1 LNIILQ
7 RYNQDLIDRI
17 VLFRK
22 VYETLAASFPS
33 LTISYYF
40 ATQGD
45 QVHPNVSGKVP
56 KLNEEI
62 NKLFSGASFDFEFVG
77 AKRLLELTRDI
88 PSTSRKLE
96 VAESPI
102 STESGS
108 YVCLVSLSKYFGFI
122 SDGGSL
128 SRSIFESNVRDYQ
141 GSVVVNTGIRTT
153 LTNKESDN
161 FWYLNNGV
169 TIITPNAVSAGKQI
183 TIEDPQIVNGLQTSH
198 EIYRYF
204 SELEEPVV
212 DDRTILVRVI
222 CEKDEDARDR
232 IIRATNSQTSI
243 PPASLRSSDE
253 VHRNIENFL
262 KANGFYYDRKKNF
275 YKNQGMPVSKIIS
288 IPYMAQAMMAI
299 TLLKPDSARARPST
313 LINSEKEYQKL
324 FSLDTP
330 IDVYLKAVQIMKKVE
345 NYLKPDICEIDLQRK
360 DITNIKFYVAMLVSI
375 KIIGGTED
383 IVKKLNLIPTIEI
396 EDSDLS
402 EALLTTLNKFL
413 ELGGI
418 DQIAKGPTLL
428 EKLLE
433 NLG

>member
-1 LNIILQ
+1 
-7 RYNQDLIDRI
+7 
-17 VLFRK
+17 
-22 VYETLAASFPS
+22 
-33 LTISYYF
+33 
-40 ATQGD
+40 
-45 QVHPNVSGKVP
+45 
-56 KLNEEI
+56 
-62 NKLFSGASFDFEFVG
+62 
-77 AKRLLELTRDI
+77 
-88 PSTSRKLE
+88 
-96 VAESPI
+96 
-102 STESGS
+102 
-108 YVCLVSLSKYFGFI
+108 
-122 SDGGSL
+122 
-128 SRSIFESNVRDYQ
+128 
-141 GSVVVNTGIRTT
+141 
-153 LTNKESDN
+153 
-161 FWYLNNGV
+161 
-169 TIITPNAVSAGKQI
+169 
-183 TIEDPQIVNGLQTSH
+183 
-198 EIYRYF
+198 
-204 SELEEPVV
+204 
-212 DDRTILVRVI
+212 
-222 CEKDEDARDR
+222 
-232 IIRATNSQTSI
+232 
-243 PPASLRSSDE
+243 
-253 VHRNIENFL
+253 
-262 KANGFYYDRKKNF
+262 
-275 YKNQGMPVSKIIS
+275 MPVSKIIS